1 MNELKVLVCDDIPD
15 RGHNDTVAEIKRA
28 REGLAKDNFNIRI
41 EELFAD
47 KLSKALERLFKQVE
61 KLLPSRDTGRSESID
76 PLDHSKFDCDIVI
89 IDNNLADLGIKGAR
103 LTAEAVAGYVRAF
116 TNARY
121 VVSLNKNPEVD
132 FDLRYLV
139 GDYRTQADVAL
150 NARHLSNPAL
160 WTGDPGDA
168 EDGFLPWYWPALGNV
183 SERRREQIEFVR
195 THLQSPI
202 VKTLDFPR
210 QAIDYLSRHA
220 VGALTP
226 EANAEDDDVQ
236 DPTPLNTVTFMDFFL
251 HACRSLP
258 VYVDRERLIH
268 EASDGGDSSRKV
280 VAKQVIAKVVAAE
293 IDKWLRRDVLGP
305 QDVLVDIPHLLARM
319 PFLLGDNASDLK
331 RWHDSLAIEEP
342 PFGMDPRIYDEH
354 ISDAK
359 FTPDHM
365 VKSPC
370 FWWPKLKESQA
381 LNDLFFGS
389 NGNWPDVVFCE
400 DASRFRSVTLTGGDT
415 EPMEFA
421 AEFEG
426 SWSRRY
432 VSLFPDR
439 VYGPK
444 SRFTR

>member
-15 RGHNDTVAEIKRA
+15 RGHNDTVAEINRA
-28 REGLAKDNFNIRI
+28 REGLAKANFSIRI
-41 EELFAD
+41 EELFAN
-47 KLSKALERLFKQVE
+47 KLSEALETLFEHVARH
-61 KLLPSRDTGRSESID
+61 LPSGDTERSGSVD
-76 PLDHSKFDCDIVI
+76 PLDHSRFDCDIVI
-89 IDNNLADLGIKGAR
+89 IDNNLAALDIKGAR

-121 VVSLNKNPEVD
+121 VVSLNKNPEID

-139 GDYRTQADVAL
+139 GDYQTQADVAL

-168 EDGFLPWYWPALGNV
+168 EDGFLPWYWPVLGTV
-183 SERRREQIEFVR
+183 STRRLEQIEFIY
-195 THLQSPI
+195 THLRFPI

-210 QAIDYLSRHA
+210 KAIDYLSRHA

-226 EANAEDDDVQ
+226 EANAEDDDVYDSDVQ

-258 VYVDRERLIH
+258 VYADRERLVH
-268 EASDGGDSSRKV
+268 EASDGDDSSRKV
-280 VAKQVIAKVVAAE
+280 VAKVVAAE
-293 IDKWLRRDVLGP
+293 IDKWLRRDVVGP
-305 QDVLVDIPHLLARM
+305 QDVLVDVPHLIARM

-354 ISDAK
+354 VSDAK

-400 DASRFRSVTLTGGDT
+400 DASRFRSVTLTGGGA
-415 EPMEFA
+415 ELMQFA

-426 SWSRRY
+426 SWGRRY